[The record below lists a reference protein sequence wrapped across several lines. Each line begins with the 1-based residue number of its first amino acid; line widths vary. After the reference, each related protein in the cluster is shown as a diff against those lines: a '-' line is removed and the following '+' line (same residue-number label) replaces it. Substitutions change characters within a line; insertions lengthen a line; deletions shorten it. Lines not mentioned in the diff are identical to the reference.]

1 MVVTV
6 RAMRVDGGD
15 SLVTEGSDCWGSRA
29 VEINTITRSTGQIL
43 TSLGWGQLGQFQFE
57 L

>member
-1 MVVTV
+1 MVTV

-29 VEINTITRSTGQIL
+29 VEINTITRTTGQIL